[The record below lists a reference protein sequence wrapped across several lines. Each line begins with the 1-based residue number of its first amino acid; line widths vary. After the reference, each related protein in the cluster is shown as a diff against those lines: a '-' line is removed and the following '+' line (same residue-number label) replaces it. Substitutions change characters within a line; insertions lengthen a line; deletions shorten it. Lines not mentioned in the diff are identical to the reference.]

1 LAAGNIGTLGIDF
14 VALENYTD
22 SVAGSAMK
30 FYTSPIGALTKTLS
44 ANVTANVST
53 FPAVVSVTG
62 NVVSTG
68 NIYSAG
74 LGTVGYGTGS
84 GGTVTQSGGGGKSA
98 GVTLNKASGQITMAN
113 NNLGADTSVSFVFTN
128 STISTNDLLL
138 LNIVGGVATAGTYNL
153 DANCTTGSAT
163 VTVRNITAGTLG
175 EAIVL
180 RYAVIRGAIA

>member
-44 ANVTANVST
+44 ANITANVST
-53 FPAVVSVTG
+53 FVSLSSTG

-74 LGTVGYGTGS
+74 SGTVGYAAGA

-128 STISTNDLLL
+128 STIGTNDLLL

-163 VTVRNITAGTLG
+163 VTVRNITGGTLG